1 MFYLFDAQ
9 GNTSTFCPDYE
20 RLFDMFAT
28 AEKEVTETDADGGE
42 VTKTVKCL
50 PDGYSIKEYDGYTEP
65 GMLYLDDAGE
75 VKERVFEVDEAEEA
89 AREKARAL
97 AELDAQYDK
106 DKAEIIRYYNEAIFA
121 EDTETM
127 ADLKEEMAEIDAK
140 YKADR
145 KAIEEGSEE

>member
-50 PDGYSIKEYDGYTEP
+50 PEGYSIKEYDGYTEP
-65 GMLYLDDAGE
+65 GMLYLDESGE

-89 AREKARAL
+89 ARGKARAL
-97 AELDAQYDK
+97 AELDTQYQADK
-106 DKAEIIRYYNEAIFA
+106 SELSTQYLDAAMSEDADTMDAIK
-121 EDTETM
+121 TEL
-127 ADLKEEMAEIDAK
+127 AALNAK
-140 YKADR
+140 YDADYAELN
-145 KAIEEGSEE
+145 K

>member
-1 MFYLFDAQ
+1 MFYLFDKD
-9 GNTSTFCPDYE
+9 GNTATFCPDYD

-28 AEKEVTETDADGGE
+28 AEKEVTESDADGGE

-50 PDGYSIKEYDGYTEP
+50 PDGYSIKEYDGYIEP

-97 AELDAQYDK
+97 AELNTQYQADKSELSTQYLDAAMSGDT
-106 DKAEIIRYYNEAIFA
+106 DTMDAIKSELA
-121 EDTETM
+121 
-127 ADLKEEMAEIDAK
+127 ALNAK
-140 YKADR
+140 YDADYAALN
-145 KAIEEGSEE
+145 K

>member
-1 MFYLFDAQ
+1 MFYLFDKE
-9 GNTSTFCPDYE
+9 GNTATFCPDDK

-50 PDGYSIKEYDGYTEP
+50 PEGYSIKEYDGYTEP
-65 GMLYLDDAGE
+65 GMLYLDESGE

-97 AELDAQYDK
+97 NELDTQYAADKQELSSQYLDAAMSGDNDTMTAIKQELAALNAKYDADYAELNK
-106 DKAEIIRYYNEAIFA
+106 
-121 EDTETM
+121 
-127 ADLKEEMAEIDAK
+127 
-140 YKADR
+140 
-145 KAIEEGSEE
+145 

>member
-1 MFYLFDAQ
+1 MFYLFDSQ
-9 GNTSTFCPDYE
+9 GNTATFCPDYD

-65 GMLYLDDAGE
+65 GMLYLDEDGN

-89 AREKARAL
+89 ARAKVAAL
-97 AELDAQYDK
+97 SELDTQYAA
-106 DKAEIIRYYNEAIFA
+106 DKAELSSQYLDAAMSGDTDTMDAIKQELAALNEKYDADYA
-121 EDTETM
+121 E
-127 ADLKEEMAEIDAK
+127 LNK
-140 YKADR
+140 
-145 KAIEEGSEE
+145 